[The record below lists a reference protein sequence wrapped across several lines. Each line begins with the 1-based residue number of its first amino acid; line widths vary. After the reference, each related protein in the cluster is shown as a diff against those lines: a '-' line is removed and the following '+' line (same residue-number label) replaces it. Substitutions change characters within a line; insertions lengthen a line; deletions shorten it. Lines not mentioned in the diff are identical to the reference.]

1 MKKMLYCNICDIL
14 TDHTDSTCMITEKKK
29 LVERSVSNERE
40 EETDEETG
48 SQDDSTGE
56 EDETG
61 SQDDSTGEEEETDD
75 EDVSTDKTGS
85 QDDSTDDEEGN
96 QDEQRMELSHE
107 EYLSFDYTNFQDD
120 DGISV
125 TLGIEDENDYH
136 IFVEKEKIKELA
148 TFLKQVAKK
157 LLSL

>member
-29 LVERSVSNERE
+29 LVERVSNERE
-40 EETDEETG
+40 EETDDEETG
-48 SQDDSTGE
+48 SQDDSTGDE
-56 EDETG
+56 ETG
-61 SQDDSTGEEEETDD
+61 SQDDSTGTDEE
-75 EDVSTDKTGS
+75 VSTDKTDDSSDDEGS
-85 QDDSTDDEEGN
+85 QDTAI

-120 DGISV
+120 DGIRV
-125 TLGIEDENDYH
+125 TLGIEDENDYP

-148 TFLKQVAKK
+148 AFLKQVSKK
-157 LLSL
+157 LLALL

>member
-1 MKKMLYCNICDIL
+1 MLYCNICDIL

-40 EETDEETG
+40 EEIDEETG
-48 SQDDSTGE
+48 SQDDSTGTDE
-56 EDETG
+56 EDVSTNEET
-61 SQDDSTGEEEETDD
+61 DEEETDD

-120 DGISV
+120 DGIRV
-125 TLGIEDENDYH
+125 TLGIEDENDYP

>member
-29 LVERSVSNERE
+29 LVERVSNERE
-40 EETDEETG
+40 EETDDEETG
-48 SQDDSTGE
+48 SQDDSTGDE
-56 EDETG
+56 ETG
-61 SQDDSTGEEEETDD
+61 SQDDSTGTD
-75 EDVSTDKTGS
+75 EDVSTDKTDDSSDDEGS
-85 QDDSTDDEEGN
+85 QDTAI

-120 DGISV
+120 DGIRV
-125 TLGIEDENDYH
+125 TLGIEDENDYP

-148 TFLKQVAKK
+148 AFLKQVSKK
-157 LLSL
+157 LLALL

>member
-56 EDETG
+56 EEDVSTDEET
-61 SQDDSTGEEEETDD
+61 DEEETDD

-85 QDDSTDDEEGN
+85 QDDSTDEEEGN

-120 DGISV
+120 DGIRV
-125 TLGIEDENDYH
+125 TLGIEDENDYP

-148 TFLKQVAKK
+148 AFLKQVVKK
-157 LLSL
+157 LLTL